1 MTLSDV
7 CNIPAVIWI
16 SNWKFFCVVVAAL
29 GQKPFRTSKQT
40 NPLTR
45 PSLLGPFSQQTT
57 EQRCCG
63 YHGEE
68 AWKFWKSEKFL
79 KNSKFFWRLTF
90 SVNWWIKFAF
100 WSSLYKF
107 WSMHN
112 FAHHQIRHFNSSTSG
127 DQHSNK
133 NSDNYRMRQNS
144 SDVLF
149 PTVPALAVLKP
160 GFAMIVLMSH
170 VVTNTSEIRHRYFSQ
185 DWQIGSP
192 ELSSKMKNLTSHQV
206 IWNRWLWNSISLD

>member
-29 GQKPFRTSKQT
+29 GQKSFRTSKQT

-45 PSLLGPFSQQTT
+45 PSLFCPFSQQTT

-79 KNSKFFWRLTF
+79 KNSKIFWRLTF
-90 SVNWWIKFAF
+90 NVNWWIKFAF

-127 DQHSNK
+127 DQHSNRILK
-133 NSDNYRMRQNS
+133 TIGYVRVPRTFSDHSCFYGTSNVRKPLYCNDSADVTFCHQYKWNS
-144 SDVLF
+144 SPVF
-149 PTVPALAVLKP
+149 
-160 GFAMIVLMSH
+160 
-170 VVTNTSEIRHRYFSQ
+170 
-185 DWQIGSP
+185 
-192 ELSSKMKNLTSHQV
+192 
-206 IWNRWLWNSISLD
+206 